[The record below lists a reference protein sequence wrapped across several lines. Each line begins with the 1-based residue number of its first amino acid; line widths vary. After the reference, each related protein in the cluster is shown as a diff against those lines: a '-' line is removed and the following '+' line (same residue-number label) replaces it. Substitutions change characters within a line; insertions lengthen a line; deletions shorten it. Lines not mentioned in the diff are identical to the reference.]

1 MNDDNRISIEEQR
14 ALGVRR
20 GNANFVPA
28 QPAQQLPTVRRMT
41 PEESTALAG
50 MTQGSSHTP
59 TTIQLPEF
67 DNNTHTSHVR
77 TNDGPVEQAKA
88 SLLYSLAYVI
98 VAALAMGAFLI
109 LTNIAD
115 GDFVVFAGMEILGT
129 CILSTFALGYNREQG
144 LHHSATGLGHAE
156 LKTRVQ
162 VADRFAQVHEHQID
176 ADKEI
181 RLAELQMRREL
192 GQAYLKQLEGPPK

>member
-1 MNDDNRISIEEQR
+1 MSNNRVSRAEQEEMGLIQ
-14 ALGVRR
+14 R
-20 GNANFVPA
+20 GNYVPA
-28 QPAQQLPTVRRMT
+28 QPAQQLPAVRRMS
-41 PEESTALAG
+41 EAESAALTG
-50 MTQGSSHTP
+50 MTQGTMAQTQP
-59 TTIQLPEF
+59 IQWPEP
-67 DNNTHTSHVR
+67 DQTHTSHAR
-77 TNDGPVEQAKA
+77 LNDSPIEQAQA
-88 SLLYSLAYVI
+88 SLLYSVAYIAVI
-98 VAALAMGAFLI
+98 ALGVAAFLI

-115 GDFVVFAGMEILGT
+115 GDFVVFAGMEILLT
-129 CILSTFALGYNREQG
+129 ALAGLLTLYFNREQG

-176 ADKEI
+176 ADKEV